1 MRPRTAR
8 QALWGLVLV
17 LGLALGAA
25 LALAADQPGA
35 VVLAA
40 AKEHA
45 PAAEIVYHG
54 NVRSKKFHRPGCRYY
69 NCRNC
74 TAHFASRAQAIAA
87 GYVPCKVCRP

>member
-1 MRPRTAR
+1 MC
-8 QALWGLVLV
+8 

-25 LALAADQPGA
+25 LALAADQSGTG
-35 VVLAA
+35 VEAA

-45 PAAEIVYHG
+45 PAAKIVYHG

-74 TAHFASRAQAIAA
+74 TAHFPSRERAIAA
-87 GYVPCKVCRP
+87 GYAPCKVCRP